1 MKISLLRIEYL
12 NWNAIIF
19 DALQRVAFK
28 VKYSFKNL
36 NLSHLYIYIASL
48 NCELK
53 KRDVDSW
60 KWFFFSRYRSILL
73 EDSFIKDPL
82 DALNSRKYYFVS
94 KSNEWC
100 FIFCLQTFNKR
111 LLRSSFLRMKNQLEK
126 LSEITSLYQ
135 SLDTSRFQLFLSYD
149 FNWQ

>member
-28 VKYSFKNL
+28 VKYSFIWIWVIF
-36 NLSHLYIYIASL
+36 IYIASL
-48 NCELK
+48 N
-53 KRDVDSW
+53 VNW
-60 KWFFFSRYRSILL
+60 KNEMSILGSDFFFSRYRSILL

>member
-1 MKISLLRIEYL
+1 MSILGS
-12 NWNAIIF
+12 
-19 DALQRVAFK
+19 D
-28 VKYSFKNL
+28 
-36 NLSHLYIYIASL
+36 
-48 NCELK
+48 
-53 KRDVDSW
+53 
-60 KWFFFSRYRSILL
+60 FFFSRYRSILL

-94 KSNEWC
+94 KSNEWY

-149 FNWQ
+149 FNIGNKISKNKNFNRIDKYYLTGQNG